1 MDWIYLDNNAT
12 TMPAEPVTQ
21 AMLEMSQSGW
31 ANPSSVHRFG
41 QSVRQRLELAR
52 TQVARLIGGRPAELI
67 FTSGGTEANNLAVL
81 GLINPAGAPSAIITT
96 QVEHSA
102 VHGPVD
108 FLDRQGCVVVKL
120 PTDIDG
126 LVDSNQLEQAIK
138 DVAGAEALPAN
149 ILITIQWANNETG
162 TIQDMEGISD
172 AIQRARDW
180 TDRQQIRTKI
190 VFHVDA
196 TQAVG
201 KLLVD
206 VQAMNLDML
215 TLASHKFH
223 GPKGVGVLWLRTG
236 IRLKAQQKGGPQE
249 RERRA
254 GTENTIGIVGMGVA
268 ADLARAFVGDAD
280 GIERL
285 RGLRDHFERSVLEKL
300 NDVSTEPLA
309 VVNCVGAERLWNTT
323 NIAFRGLEAEAIL
336 VGLSEKG
343 VCASAGAACSSGS
356 LEASPVLRAMGI
368 AEPLAHGSVRFSLS
382 RYTTEAEIEDAI
394 ETVVAVVTRLQ
405 RTMPI

>member
-12 TMPAEPVTQ
+12 TMPAEAVTRV
-21 AMLEMSQSGW
+21 AVEMSESGW

-52 TQVARLIGGRPAELI
+52 TQVARLIGARPAELI

-81 GLINPAGAPSAIITT
+81 GMIEPTDAKSAAVITT
-96 QVEHSA
+96 AIEHSA

-108 FLDRQGCVVVKL
+108 YLQKQGGVVVKL
-120 PTDIDG
+120 KADLNGQIDPAELEGAIRDVIEGGAG
-126 LVDSNQLEQAIK
+126 LVL
-138 DVAGAEALPAN
+138 V
-149 ILITIQWANNETG
+149 TIQWANNETG
-162 TIQDMEGISD
+162 TVQDVPGISQ
-172 AIQRARDW
+172 AVQRARDW
-180 TDRQQIRTKI
+180 ADERQIRTKV

-201 KLLVD
+201 KLAVD
-206 VQAMNLDML
+206 VQAMGLDML

-223 GPKGVGVLWLRTG
+223 GPKGVGGLWVRTG
-236 IRLKAQQKGGPQE
+236 VRLRAQQKGGPQE

-254 GTENTIGIVGMGVA
+254 GTENTIGVVGMGVA
-268 ADLARAFVGDAD
+268 ADLARVFVAD
-280 GIERL
+280 QEEVTRVRRL
-285 RGLRDHFERSVLEKL
+285 RDRFEQAVVVKL
-300 NDVSTEPLA
+300 NETEAEPLA
-309 VVNCVGAERLWNTT
+309 VVNCAGAERLWNTT

-368 AEPLAHGSVRFSLS
+368 AETLAHGSVRFSLS
-382 RYTTEAEIEDAI
+382 RFTTEAEIDAAVG
-394 ETVVAVVTRLQ
+394 VVVDVVNRL
-405 RTMPI
+405 RKTMPI